1 MHRLRQFCVI
11 FFLSLTSL
19 GMAQSNSDRQRS
31 LEIQKKRLQAEI
43 KQINSLLFKN
53 TRKEKSV
60 LFQVE
65 DLNVKI
71 SVRTDLVKVNTQHYN
86 LLTRQINVNQR
97 NITNLRKDLQILKK
111 DYAGMIQKSYKSKS
125 SQNRLMFL
133 LSSDDFLQAYKRIQ
147 YMKQYANF
155 RKKQGEEIA
164 QKTQTIQELNK
175 TLLDQK
181 RQKEALAAENRKIQE
196 TLVGERKAQQRLIR
210 SLKNKSRSLSSE
222 IRQKQRK
229 AAAIDREIE
238 RLIKEAIAAS
248 NKAAGKTS
256 KNAFALTPEAKLL
269 AKNFIANK
277 GKLPWPVEKGIVIQ
291 RFGTQPHPVVKTTT
305 IKSNGVTIATSPKSI
320 ARAVFEG
327 EVMTV
332 LSFKGSNPTVLIKH
346 GNYIT
351 TYKNIAKVYVKK
363 GDKVKAKQPIGE
375 IFTNPQTG
383 KTTLLIFLFTLY
395 MNCSKN
401 EPGIIERAA
410 HSDLLGEWEF
420 KRADY
425 FSHNNQK
432 TSLTFTW
439 GYICSIKAHKKHK
452 GYLVTFTKDE
462 IISEI
467 SSDKEAYR

>member
-147 YMKQYANF
+147 YMKQYTNY
-155 RKKQGEEIA
+155 RKKQGEKIA
-164 QKTQTIQELNK
+164 EKTK
-175 TLLDQK
+175 TLQSFNKILLEQK
-181 RQKEALAAENRKIQE
+181 SQKEALVLENRKAQE
-196 TLVGERKAQQRLIR
+196 QLQQERKSQQRLIR
-210 SLKNKSRSLSSE
+210 SLKNKSRSLAGE
-222 IRQKQRK
+222 IKQKQLK
-229 AAAIDREIE
+229 SAAIDQEIE
-238 RLIKEAIAAS
+238 RLIRDAISAS
-248 NKAAGKTS
+248 NKAAGKKS
-256 KNAFALTPEAKLL
+256 KNAFALTPEAKQL
-269 AKNFIANK
+269 AANFIANK

-291 RFGTQPHPVVKTTT
+291 RFGTHPHPVVKTTM
-305 IKSNGVTIATSPKSI
+305 IKSNGVTIATSPRAD

-327 EVMTV
+327 EVMTI
-332 LSFKGSNPTVLIKH
+332 LSFKGSNPTILIKH
-346 GNYIT
+346 GNFIT
-351 TYKNIAKVYVKK
+351 TYKNIGRVYVKK
-363 GDKVKAKQPIGE
+363 GDKVMAKQPIGE
-375 IFTNPQTG
+375 IFTHPQTG
-383 KTTLLIFLFTLY
+383 RTDLQFSVF
-395 MNCSKN
+395 N
-401 EPGIIERAA
+401 ELKPQNPKIWI
-410 HSDLLGEWEF
+410 
-420 KRADY
+420 
-425 FSHNNQK
+425 
-432 TSLTFTW
+432 
-439 GYICSIKAHKKHK
+439 
-452 GYLVTFTKDE
+452 
-462 IISEI
+462 
-467 SSDKEAYR
+467 YRM